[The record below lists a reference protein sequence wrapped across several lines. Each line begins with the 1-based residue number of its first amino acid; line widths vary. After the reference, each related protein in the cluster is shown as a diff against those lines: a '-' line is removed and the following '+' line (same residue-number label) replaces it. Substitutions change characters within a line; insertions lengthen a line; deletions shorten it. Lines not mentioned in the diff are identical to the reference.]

1 MRFLVKAVVGLMLW
15 GVSVAGA
22 QSIIHI
28 QSPWSSDPAV
38 AAETHYLEVTR
49 NGVATS
55 YEMTDEGDGWFV
67 YTYADAISATT
78 TRTFTVTAGTE
89 TWSENVPLAD
99 ILNYNSG
106 AEVWVYVDAS
116 TGAYTLSGTGPA
128 AGSSSSAAESS
139 SSVAS
144 SSSAAVAGDTVWFK
158 SPWGTKTAPQLI
170 YGPDTLPMS
179 FAADKAH
186 CGWFYRVF
194 EKSAVASSMPVY
206 FRKAQS
212 SSAYPSASTL
222 DAGPSLSSRG
232 VAYVDGT
239 SATPSVTSSL
249 GSAGQCFDA
258 SYTLHVYWS
267 GTGTPSA
274 NGVTFSSESG
284 MTGWYEADFGS
295 SVSSSISVTAGS
307 GSRGATFS
315 LSKAQVFPEGVYEA
329 WVVLNS
335 SGTYTV
341 SFARVSSFVIRILS
355 PWTNTSPSLVVN
367 SDTVAMLSVA
377 NYCGWFEAK
386 YQGSADDMNVFFKQT
401 VGTEIYTA
409 SGLTAGNRIA
419 LDSVLA
425 VSDTVWVRPAP
436 VTKLP
441 LLYSAYPKALGPC
454 PVKNLP
460 VMMFDWYDGS
470 RDNVSK
476 YNPSTRSAALGGTTA
491 YGGSGISSDFGG
503 DNVNL
508 CWPNSTPSGA
518 KGDDNPGVNNDG
530 TSIITGMVE
539 KTLGAN
545 GVPKKSSTF
554 DWASHCKN
562 AEYLDHWFLPDTLT
576 VVNGKPYTNATCRE
590 LTLTL
595 DDDGVWRGQMDRYAD
610 SSTGAHLGGMFLLDD
625 FQYLDSAKT
634 IPNPYYDSIPSGF
647 TGIDGSGKSSS
658 NAYHN
663 YSLSM
668 KVQAKFVYVPGQTF
682 EFLGDDDVWVFINNK
697 LVVDIGGVHDRRRA
711 SVNLDT
717 LGLTADSTYSFYI
730 FYTERYRVE
739 GNFKMRTSI
748 DLQTDQT
755 YYLVKVPTSADLVKY
770 QTWAILREEGL
781 SCDFSGMVGVDTSL
795 AASDFTLF
803 GGTLP
808 SAGVIL
814 SEGANYGGITIDTG
828 YTGFTID
835 TAAIVRARSL
845 SPGTYTLRYS
855 LKNDNNGS
863 HFGEIYFVVPEY
875 PLPDIVFTDSLWN
888 EISADTTKLG
898 EWAHVAYPVRVA
910 ILYAG
915 AACAGCSDVLY
926 LTSSDSLTFL
936 DAAGNTISSVAL
948 ENGKAQFWVMGTGAV
963 VNGSFTVA
971 GTAVSNT
978 LVWPG
983 INLNTPPVPTLEI
996 AEMFDRTGEGIPD
1009 SVYFRFSRALT
1020 GKDVVDSLKWV
1031 YGDSTVHFLNASDA
1045 RASMLDS
1052 STIAVTSAAGFTAQ
1066 PFTGLQGTAY
1076 SGSVDTWFTYTPTTG
1091 KDAGIKVPFMMSG
1104 RISDKVGPIV
1114 LSATV
1119 SNKGTTLSVLSLT
1132 LSESLN
1138 GGVNSDSIIQYRF
1151 WRAGVMNPTVMRAS
1165 SAAAYNGNYRYD
1177 FYFESHQSELPAVG
1191 DSVRLAPGVA
1201 TDLGGAHPHEN
1212 NPWVRIVGE
1221 QKVTTESSELVE
1233 LGPDTSK
1240 VTGPAAK
1247 TVLVD
1252 ESVTAKEAA
1261 AATGSHGEL
1270 ISFNMAEV
1278 LANENTI
1285 RGDSVPPLTIDSV
1298 AIHYEVYYYTNLGE
1312 YVNSAKGKILC
1323 SDSIFGGDCTVHK
1336 GNVFLAWNMRS
1347 KNGRLVGTGA
1357 YVAHLTLKATAGSKV
1372 VARSKENSVWGVRRT
1387 AR

>member
-15 GVSVAGA
+15 GVSAA
-22 QSIIHI
+22 SAASIIHV
-28 QSPWSSDPAV
+28 QSPWSSDPTIV
-38 AAETHYLEVTR
+38 AETHELEVVSQSS
-49 NGVATS
+49 GTS
-55 YEMTDEGDGWFV
+55 VQYEMTAEGDGWFV
-67 YTYADAISATT
+67 YTYTESFESTT
-78 TRTFTVTAGTE
+78 SRTFTVTAGTE
-89 TWSENVPLAD
+89 TWSGSVPLAD

-106 AEVWVYVDAS
+106 AEVWVYVDAT
-116 TGAYTLSGTGPA
+116 TGAYTLSATGPSS
-128 AGSSSSAAESS
+128 GTTSSSSVESSSSAT
-139 SSVAS
+139 
-144 SSSAAVAGDTVWFK
+144 VAGDTVWFK
-158 SPWGTKTAPQLI
+158 SPWGTKVAPQLI
-170 YGPDTLPMS
+170 YGLDTLAMS
-179 FAADKAH
+179 FASDNAH

-194 EKSAVASSMPVY
+194 EKAGIAASMPVY
-206 FRKAQS
+206 FRKAS
-212 SSAYPSASTL
+212 SSSVYPSATTL
-222 DAGPSLSSRG
+222 DVGPSLAASG

-239 SATPSVTSSL
+239 SASPAVTASL
-249 GSAGQCFDA
+249 GSAGECFDA

-267 GTGTPSA
+267 GTGTPSVSGA
-274 NGVTFSSESG
+274 TFSAESG
-284 MTGWYEADFGS
+284 MSGWYEADLGS
-295 SVSSSISVTAGS
+295 SLSSTISVTAGGSNRGGS
-307 GSRGATFS
+307 GTTFS
-315 LSKAQVFPEGVYEA
+315 ISKTEAFPEGVYEA

-335 SGTYTV
+335 SGTYTI

-355 PWTNTSPSLVVN
+355 PWTNTSPSLVAG
-367 SDTVAMLSVA
+367 SDTIAMTAVA
-377 NYCGWFEAK
+377 NYCGWFETK
-386 YQGSADDMNVFFKQT
+386 YQGSADDINVFFKQT
-401 VGTEIYTA
+401 VGAEIYTA
-409 SGLTAGNRIA
+409 SGLTAGNLIV
-419 LDSVLA
+419 LDSVLSIA
-425 VSDTVWVRPAP
+425 DTVWIRPAP

-441 LLYSAYPKALGPC
+441 MLYSEYPKVLGSC

-460 VMMFDWYDGS
+460 VMLFDWYDGS

-476 YNPSTRSAALGGTTA
+476 YNPATRSAALGGTTA
-491 YGGSGISSDFGG
+491 YGGAGVSSDFGG

-518 KGDDNPGVNNDG
+518 KGDKNPSVDNDG

-554 DWASHCKN
+554 DWDSHCKN
-562 AEYLDHWFLPDTLT
+562 AEYLDHWFLPDTLA
-576 VVNGKPYTNATCRE
+576 VVNGKNYTNATCRE

-595 DDDGVWRGQMDRYAD
+595 DDDGIWRGQMDADAD

-647 TGIDGSGKSSS
+647 SGIDGSGTSRS

-682 EFLGDDDVWVFINNK
+682 EFLGDDDVWVFINDK

-717 LGLTADSTYSFYI
+717 LGLTAGSTYSFYI
-730 FYTERYRVE
+730 FYTERYRVQ

-755 YYLVKVPTSADLVKY
+755 YYLVKVPAADNLLKY
-770 QTWAILREEGL
+770 QTWATLREEGL
-781 SCDFSGMVGVDTSL
+781 SCDFSGMVSVDTSL

-814 SEGANYGGITIDTG
+814 SEGVNYGGITVDTG

-855 LKNDNNGS
+855 LKNDADGS
-863 HFGEIYFVVPEY
+863 HYGEIYFVVPEY

-888 EISADTTKLG
+888 EILADTTTLG

-915 AACAGCSDVLY
+915 AACSGCSDVLY

-936 DAAGNTISSVAL
+936 DASGNTISSVTL
-948 ENGKAQFWVMGTGAV
+948 ENGKAQFWVMGTGTV
-963 VNGSFTVA
+963 VNGSFKVA

-978 LVWPG
+978 LVWPN
-983 INLNTPPVPTLEI
+983 INLNTPPVPTIEI

-1020 GKDVVDSLKWV
+1020 GKDAVDSLSWT
-1031 YGDSTVHFLNASDA
+1031 YGDSSVHFLNAVSA
-1045 RASMLDS
+1045 TASMVDS
-1052 STIAVTSAAGFTAQ
+1052 STIVVTSATGFTSL
-1066 PFTGLQGTAY
+1066 PFTGLQGSSY
-1076 SGSVDTWFTYTPTTG
+1076 FGSVNTWFTYTPTTG
-1091 KDAGIKVPFMMSG
+1091 VDAGVKVPFMMSG
-1104 RISDKVGPIV
+1104 RINDKVGPIV
-1114 LSATV
+1114 LSATI
-1119 SNKGTTLSVLSLT
+1119 SNKSSTLSVLSLT

-1138 GGVNSDSIIQYRF
+1138 GAVSSDSILQYHF
-1151 WRAGVMNPTVMRAS
+1151 WRAGVVNPTTMRAS

-1177 FYFESHQSELPAVG
+1177 FYFESHQSELPIVG
-1191 DSVRLAPGVA
+1191 DSVRLAPGIA

-1221 QKVTTESSELVE
+1221 QKVNTESSDLVE
-1233 LGPDTSK
+1233 VGPDTST
-1240 VTGPAAK
+1240 VVGPTVK

-1252 ESVTAKEAA
+1252 ESVNAKQASSV
-1261 AATGSHGEL
+1261 TGSHGEL
-1270 ISFNMAEV
+1270 INFNMSEV

-1285 RGDSVPPLTIDSV
+1285 RGDSLPPLTIDSV

-1312 YVNSAKGKILC
+1312 YVNSAKGTIAC
-1323 SDSIFGGDCTVHK
+1323 SDSIFGGDCTTHK

-1357 YVAHLTLKATAGSKV
+1357 YVAHLSLKATAGSKV